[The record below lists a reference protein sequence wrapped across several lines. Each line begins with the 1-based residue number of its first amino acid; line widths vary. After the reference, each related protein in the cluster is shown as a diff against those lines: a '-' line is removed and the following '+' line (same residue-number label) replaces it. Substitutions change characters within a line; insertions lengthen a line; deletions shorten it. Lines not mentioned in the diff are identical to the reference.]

1 MQAVDHGRHVVAVPG
16 AAGGLQYIALAGQ
29 HEGIALQR
37 QGDVAHGQVFV
48 AAQHSGGDGGAIVL
62 RQAAIGAQRGQA
74 GGQLGHGGFILRQG
88 IGLVGVQHVVVV
100 HLHLAAHVLQQGG
113 HG

>member
-16 AAGGLQYIALAGQ
+16 AAGGLQHIALAGQ
-29 HEGIALQR
+29 HEGITLQR
-37 QGDVAHGQVFV
+37 QGDLAHRQVLVAPQHG
-48 AAQHSGGDGGAIVL
+48 GGDGGAVVL
-62 RQAAIGAQRGQA
+62 RQGAIGIQRGQA
-74 GGQLGHGGFILRQG
+74 GGQLGHGGFVLGQG